1 MTDQTTTEVREP
13 RTAAQALIAVMRD
26 VDFVAKTH
34 QTNAEG
40 RYMYRG
46 IDDVINA
53 IAVPLRNA
61 GAFMVPT
68 VLEKSAEV
76 QPTAKG
82 GSVNLVRVTVQFA
95 IYGEIGEPIIGS
107 APGEA
112 FDSGD
117 KATSKA
123 MSVAFRSFLLQALAI
138 PTNEPDPDEQNF
150 ERGNEKG
157 QEIEEPKYYRLGQ
170 ELIKQFTKRDDRL
183 GFVETALGRPLF
195 DGEEIQSMRDND
207 VDVVL
212 TKLEAYT
219 KARIEGRPMKDAKDF
234 LARYDVAELNGATK

>member
-1 MTDQTTTEVREP
+1 MTTTEVAQP

-26 VDFVAKTH
+26 VDFVGKTH

-53 IAVPLRNA
+53 IAKPLRDA
-61 GAFMVPT
+61 GAFLVPT
-68 VLEKSAEV
+68 LLEKSAEV
-76 QPTAKG
+76 QPTARG

-95 IYGEIGEPIIGS
+95 IYGEVGEPIVGS

-138 PTNEPDPDEQNF
+138 PTNEPDPDEENF
-150 ERGNEKG
+150 ERGNDSKQGTEET
-157 QEIEEPKYYRLGQ
+157 QEPLYRRLGN
-170 ELIKQFTKRDDRL
+170 ELIKQFRTRDERL
-183 GFVETALGRPLF
+183 GFVVKALGRPLF
-195 DGEEIQSMRDND
+195 DGEEIQTMLPTDIEEVWSA
-207 VDVVL
+207 
-212 TKLEAYT
+212 LEAYV
-219 KARIEGRPMKDAKDF
+219 KARIEGRPMRDAQDF
-234 LARYDVAELNGATK
+234 LDRYKANALNGATS